1 MGTETAVDTRVA
13 LGVEHLRIV
22 RDIVAV
28 HLPGAWVCIFGSR
41 ATGRAR
47 PFSDLDLLVRE
58 PDALSWSQRADLRDA
73 FEASELPFRVD
84 VVTLDDLAPEIATRA
99 LTESV
104 DLSGA

>member
-1 MGTETAVDTRVA
+1 M
-13 LGVEHLRIV
+13 
-22 RDIVAV
+22 
-28 HLPGAWVCIFGSR
+28 
-41 ATGRAR
+41 
-47 PFSDLDLLVRE
+47 
-58 PDALSWSQRADLRDA
+58 SWSQRADLRDA